1 VLLLYHVSPSLGAP
15 KDARAHA
22 IGLNIYENDMP
33 AAPASSANT
42 RRAEYVVTH
51 RVPRPEIKGLSE
63 NDLREALEQLDPIW
77 DELFLAEQAR
87 IVRLLVERVD
97 VGVDGLDVHLRPQ
110 GLTRT
115 FRELAGM
122 TSTGREA
129 A

>member
-1 VLLLYHVSPSLGAP
+1 MLLLYHVSPSLGAP

-33 AAPASSANT
+33 ATPATSAT
-42 RRAEYVVTH
+42 PRAEYAVTH
-51 RVPRPEIKGLSE
+51 RVPRPEIKGLSV
-63 NDLREALEQLDPIW
+63 NDLREALEQSDPIW
-77 DELFLAEQAR
+77 DELFPAEQAR
-87 IVRLLVERVD
+87 IVQVLVERVD
-97 VGVDGLDVHLRPQ
+97 VGVDGLDIHLWTQ